1 MTASPNEVL
10 KTRASPPTSDTA
22 ATQPH
27 KIQGERA
34 ETSKTSPMPP
44 TTNPA
49 TNAAD
54 ATKHVVLAPRT
65 NVASTRRRRNRLTAW
80 ITRVGIKGQAYGTAL
95 GLETLLIFYRGLA

>member
-34 ETSKTSPMPP
+34 EDLKDLTD
-44 TTNPA
+44 
-49 TNAAD
+49 AAD
-54 ATKHVVLAPRT
+54 HQPCDQ
-65 NVASTRRRRNRLTAW
+65 RRRRHEARRACPSDK
-80 ITRVGIKGQAYGTAL
+80 RRQHKAAAKSSD
-95 GLETLLIFYRGLA
+95 GLDY